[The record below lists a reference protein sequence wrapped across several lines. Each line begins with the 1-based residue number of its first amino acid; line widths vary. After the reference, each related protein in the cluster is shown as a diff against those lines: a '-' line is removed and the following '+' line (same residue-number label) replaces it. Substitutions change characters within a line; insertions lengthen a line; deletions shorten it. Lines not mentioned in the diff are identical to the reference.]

1 MLSANFYS
9 TYQQYKRDTNAVA
22 SWLASTAK
30 QHGYDGQIGTPLSR
44 GRPEGKARKLANQ
57 RQRQRQQQGPGPG
70 STMDSNSRNASDQ
83 QPQQPQRAGPAYV
96 LAVRD
101 FVPLGQFIA
110 KKLDNL
116 AKVPSH
122 FTASLT
128 RVIRARRGFMSLYGK
143 VNLDDEN
150 AKTNRTHAYFVT
162 VLETVYHILV
172 PAESRVN
179 LKADVDMAVLTSG
192 MSALRSSEHTLANP
206 FGILPIYEPSEEFL
220 NAPDVPA
227 SSSTDDGKDK
237 QHLLYT
243 VEEDNS
249 EYECKFAFVMLLQDL
264 ITLRQEVAALWQAY
278 DDGGISL
285 AAAAT
290 SANLAVELARAMEEE
305 ISPLLERHGGA
316 LTVLSEFFAAACVAA
331 GHDPTAK
338 ARPKDDMNF
347 ACYDLGYAL
356 FHHVASIMYS
366 VAGVV
371 SFDAKSFPR
380 YSGAFGY
387 YDPQQSSKIVQDGL
401 VGFRQQ
407 WAQEKAALLE
417 LVPNLCLLTDTFQ
430 SFPILDEFTR
440 GLSLLIKTKKVPL
453 WLCFAGQNYLD
464 TLRILGP
471 EVDRGYRELKTFSEE
486 TLALVQHAVAKAP
499 GTASKRDLE
508 EIERIVA
515 TTSGGSDMFTL
526 IWDAARGRGE
536 AMRPCNFFQHHP
548 LFCGLM
554 IHYVRSRLH
563 QVGVVYAA
571 RPGAAMH
578 SVQLYAAVQQHQ
590 QHQQQR
596 GKQASSEEEAVEWP
610 LLDQLLDRQ
619 GPQAFFV
626 GSETPSSPEA
636 HFKNYCMSRQIS
648 PANWLAAASRRKGK
662 KGKVPVKMSGAGV
675 RELKFAG
682 QFSLLC
688 ARRMAKQGATGG
700 LVRAPWDV
708 EYVQQALEA
717 QGHLAKA
724 QVDSKNKNV
733 KPGKPGKSG
742 TSSPYHP
749 SALVR
754 CAADAVDQ
762 EVTDL
767 TFDYFAVH
775 QAASEFLQQIHDHV
789 TSHLLPP
796 GLSSLTPVDTVGF
809 VFSLAA
815 GSLEPSEGGNGVVL
829 DQVAREMA
837 VFLDSQGNCNDAFGS
852 AAEIA

>member
-44 GRPEGKARKLANQ
+44 GSRPEGKARKLANQ
-57 RQRQRQQQGPGPG
+57 RQRQRQQQQGLG
-70 STMDSNSRNASDQ
+70 STMDSNSKNASDQ
-83 QPQQPQRAGPAYV
+83 QPQQTGPAYV

-128 RVIRARRGFMSLYGK
+128 RVIRARRGFMSIYAK
-143 VNLDDEN
+143 ANSDDED

-192 MSALRSSEHTLANP
+192 MSALKSSQHTLANP
-206 FGILPIYEPSEEFL
+206 FGVLPIYEPSEAFL

-227 SSSTDDGKDK
+227 SSSTDDDTDK

-264 ITLRQEVAALWQAY
+264 ISLRQEVAALWQAY

-347 ACYDLGYAL
+347 ACYDLGHAL

-387 YDPQQSSKIVQDGL
+387 YDPQQSSTIVQDGL

-430 SFPILDEFTR
+430 SFPIMDEFTR

-471 EVDRGYRELKTFSEE
+471 KVDKGYRELKTFSQE
-486 TLALVQHAVAKAP
+486 TVALVQHAVAKAP
-499 GTASKRDLE
+499 STASKRDLE
-508 EIERIVA
+508 EIERIA
-515 TTSGGSDMFTL
+515 TITSGGSDMFAL
-526 IWDAARGRGE
+526 IWNAARRRGE

-563 QVGVVYAA
+563 QVGVAYAA
-571 RPGAAMH
+571 RPGAALH
-578 SVQLYAAVQQHQ
+578 SVQLYAAVQ

-596 GKQASSEEEAVEWP
+596 GKQASSEEEALEWT

-648 PANWLAAASRRKGK
+648 PANWLAAANRRKGK

-688 ARRMAKQGATGG
+688 AHRMAKQGANSG

-717 QGHLAKA
+717 QGHLLAKA
-724 QVDSKNKNV
+724 RVDSKNKNV
-733 KPGKPGKSG
+733 KSG
-742 TSSPYHP
+742 TTSPYHP

-754 CAADAVDQ
+754 RAADAVDQ
-762 EVTDL
+762 EVSDM
-767 TFDYFAVH
+767 TFDYFSVH

-789 TSHLLPP
+789 TSHLLRPEMR
-796 GLSSLTPVDTVGF
+796 SLTPVDTVGF

-815 GSLEPSEGGNGVVL
+815 GSLEPSEGGNEVVL
-829 DQVAREMA
+829 DHVAREMGA
-837 VFLDSQGNCNDAFGS
+837 FLDSQGTATTRPT
-852 AAEIA
+852 A